1 MKSCGIEIVELSGIR
16 ANPEIHK
23 VVEGVKLAKDNNV
36 EGILAI
42 GGGSVIDSAKTISA
56 GWSLDGEPTVESVW
70 SLYEK

>member
-1 MKSCGIEIVELSGIR
+1 ME
-16 ANPEIHK
+16 A
-23 VVEGVKLAKDNNV
+23 
-36 EGILAI
+36 ILAV